1 MIEKS
6 RIKAIALSSGFK
18 LKEQPNG
25 EMDLNPYVYEF
36 ARAIGGNQHSNRK
49 LIKHLIDNLELGKV
63 ITLNGQDFKFDNE
76 IALANFKFGVMVA
89 DLIYCSDDAAI
100 DKE

>member
-18 LKEQPNG
+18 LEEQPNG

-36 ARAIGGNQHSNRK
+36 AK
-49 LIKHLIDNLELGKV
+49 LLELAALYDRSIAVKECFESLAGKSEYEL
-63 ITLNGQDFKFDNE
+63 IEERQNHLLGRNAIFQSLD
-76 IALANFKFGVMVA
+76 GV
-89 DLIYCSDDAAI
+89 
-100 DKE
+100 DK

>member
-25 EMDLNPYVYEF
+25 EMDLNPYVYKF
-36 ARAIGGNQHSNRK
+36 AKLLELAVLYDRNREINERFELLADNFEYK
-49 LIKHLIDNLELGKV
+49 LIEESKNYLLERDAILLLIGSENK
-63 ITLNGQDFKFDNE
+63 
-76 IALANFKFGVMVA
+76 
-89 DLIYCSDDAAI
+89 
-100 DKE
+100 

>member
-36 ARAIGGNQHSNRK
+36 AKLLELAVLYDRNREINERFELLADNFEYK
-49 LIKHLIDNLELGKV
+49 LIEESKNYLLERDAILLLIGSENK
-63 ITLNGQDFKFDNE
+63 
-76 IALANFKFGVMVA
+76 
-89 DLIYCSDDAAI
+89 
-100 DKE
+100 

>member
-25 EMDLNPYVYEF
+25 EMDLTPYVYEF
-36 ARAIGGNQHSNRK
+36 AK
-49 LIKHLIDNLELGKV
+49 LLELAVLYDRNRQIKERFE
-63 ITLNGQDFKFDNE
+63 LLADNFE
-76 IALANFKFGVMVA
+76 HELCEESKSYLLERN
-89 DLIYCSDDAAI
+89 AI
-100 DKE
+100 LRLTGSE

>member
-36 ARAIGGNQHSNRK
+36 AKLLELAVLYDRNREINERFELLADNFEHK
-49 LIKHLIDNLELGKV
+49 LIEESKNYLLERNAILRLIGSENK
-63 ITLNGQDFKFDNE
+63 
-76 IALANFKFGVMVA
+76 
-89 DLIYCSDDAAI
+89 
-100 DKE
+100 

>member
-1 MIEKS
+1 MEKS

-36 ARAIGGNQHSNRK
+36 AK
-49 LIKHLIDNLELGKV
+49 LLELAVLYYRKRE
-63 ITLNGQDFKFDNE
+63 IKERFEILADNFE
-76 IALANFKFGVMVA
+76 YEL
-89 DLIYCSDDAAI
+89 SDDSKNCLLERNATLQLI
-100 DKE
+100 EGGDK

>member
-1 MIEKS
+1 MMEKS

-36 ARAIGGNQHSNRK
+36 AK
-49 LIKHLIDNLELGKV
+49 LLELAALYDRNREIKER
-63 ITLNGQDFKFDNE
+63 FKLLADNFE
-76 IALANFKFGVMVA
+76 QELSEESKNYLLERNAILR
-89 DLIYCSDDAAI
+89 LIGS
-100 DKE
+100 E

>member
-36 ARAIGGNQHSNRK
+36 AK
-49 LIKHLIDNLELGKV
+49 LLELAVLYDRNREIKERFE
-63 ITLNGQDFKFDNE
+63 ILADNFE
-76 IALANFKFGVMVA
+76 CELCEESKNYLLERNAILR
-89 DLIYCSDDAAI
+89 LIGSDD
-100 DKE
+100 K

>member
-36 ARAIGGNQHSNRK
+36 AKLLELAVLYDRNKGIKERFKILADNFEYGLSEESKNYLLERNATLRLIGG
-49 LIKHLIDNLELGKV
+49 G
-63 ITLNGQDFKFDNE
+63 
-76 IALANFKFGVMVA
+76 
-89 DLIYCSDDAAI
+89 
-100 DKE
+100 DK

>member
-25 EMDLNPYVYEF
+25 EMDLSTYVYEF
-36 ARAIGGNQHSNRK
+36 AK
-49 LIKHLIDNLELGKV
+49 LLELAVLYDRNKE
-63 ITLNGQDFKFDNE
+63 IKERFEILTDDFEYELSEDSKNYLLERNATLR
-76 IALANFKFGVMVA
+76 
-89 DLIYCSDDAAI
+89 LIEGG
-100 DKE
+100 DK